1 MRVPALTGMGFRPLR
16 HDEAAD
22 AARRSAVSFGGSL
35 DEEAVEEWRSRI
47 AGGDVWGLA
56 DDADRILAHGR
67 FALVDH
73 WLGGRRVPTQHVA
86 ALAVPPE
93 HRAKGVA
100 AALMRAAVAE
110 GTRQGA
116 GLSLL
121 FPATVALYRR
131 LGYEHAG
138 TFTRYR
144 LDARRAPSTGPP
156 LRPAEGEEDWK
167 AIRRCG
173 DLAASLQHGPA
184 VRPDHVWRKLRT
196 AAYHYVLDGVD
207 AEPAEPVLDAYVL
220 FDHHHEPGDWQ
231 YTLDV
236 DDWAATTARGLAAVV
251 GLVGRHGTI
260 GKAATFRG
268 PVPDQWSMLVAEQD
282 VAAGGGFWWMARG
295 LDLAVAIAARGFP
308 PGLTGAATVTVEDPL
323 LPEARGRWRLEVA
336 DGGGVLEP
344 AGRAAGE
351 GAGVHL
357 DARAVGPLVTG
368 FRTPRQLALAGLA
381 DGPAEALDWL
391 AGAFAGP
398 VPVLL
403 DFF

>member
-1 MRVPALTGMGFRPLR
+1 MGVAFRPLR
-16 HDEAAD
+16 PDEAAD
-22 AARRSAVSFGGSL
+22 AARRAAVSFGGSL
-35 DEEAVEEWRSRI
+35 DEEAVEQWRSRI
-47 AGGDVWGLA
+47 AEGEVWGLA
-56 DDADRILAHGR
+56 DDADRVLAHGR
-67 FALVDH
+67 FTLVDH
-73 WLGGRRVPTQHVA
+73 WLGGRRVPAQHVA
-86 ALAVPPE
+86 SLAVPPE

-100 AALMRAAVAE
+100 AALMRAAVDE
-110 GTRQGA
+110 GARQGA

-144 LDARRAPSTGPP
+144 LDARKAPSTGPT
-156 LRPAEGEEDWK
+156 LRRAEGEEDWQ

-184 VRPDHVWRKLRT
+184 VRPDPVWQKLRT
-196 AAYHYVLDGVD
+196 AAYHYVLDGAD
-207 AEPAEPVLDAYVL
+207 AGAAESGLDAYVL
-220 FDHHHEPGDWQ
+220 FDHRHEPGDWQ

-236 DDWAATTARGLAAVV
+236 ADWAATTARGLAAVV

-308 PGLTGAATVTVEDPL
+308 PGLTGAATLTVEDPL
-323 LPEARGRWRLEVA
+323 LPEARGPWRLEVA
-336 DGGGVLEP
+336 DGRGVLEP
-344 AGRAAGE
+344 TGCSGGGPLGSAA
-351 GAGVHL
+351 VHL

-368 FRTPRQLALAGLA
+368 FRPPRQLALAGLA